1 MKRNGFTLVEI
12 IVVLAIMAILG
23 LVLTQIFYSTLRG
36 GSKAQVLSV
45 VKQNGQSAVEAM
57 DKTIRSADK
66 VVNLCPSPFGAHGAS
81 VETGLDC
88 TTNCGAI
95 VILKNKVYTRF
106 LYVPADSSDTNNGYI
121 VMDTLTS
128 PPECLN
134 STFGSNLSVLTDK
147 DSKTG
152 VSIESGIFSL
162 NRLAGTEDVVTISFS
177 VKPGS
182 GIQSA
187 YPDIVGTPFK
197 TAVKLRSQ

>member
-1 MKRNGFTLVEI
+1 MKRGFTLVEI

-36 GSKAQVLSV
+36 GSKAQVSSI
-45 VKQNGQSAVEAM
+45 VKQNGQAAVEAI

-66 VVNLCPSPFGAHGAS
+66 VVNLCPSPFGVHGSA
-81 VETGLDC
+81 VEIGLDC
-88 TTNCGAI
+88 TTNCSAI
-95 VILKNKVYTRF
+95 VIIKNKVYTRF

-128 PPECLN
+128 PSECLN
-134 STFGSNLSVLTDK
+134 STFGSDLSILTDK
-147 DSKTG
+147 NAKTG

-162 NRLAGTEDVVTISFS
+162 SRLVGTEDVVTIGFS
-177 VKPGS
+177 VMPGS

-187 YPDIVGTPFK
+187 YPDVIGTPFK
-197 TAVKLRSQ
+197 TTVKLRSQ

>member
-12 IVVLAIMAILG
+12 IVVLAITAILG

-45 VKQNGQSAVEAM
+45 VKQNGQAAVEAI

-66 VVNLCPSPFGAHGAS
+66 VVNLCPSPFGIHAS
-81 VETGLDC
+81 AVQTGLDC
-88 TTNCGAI
+88 TTNCSGI
-95 VILKNKVYTRF
+95 VITKNKVYTRF
-106 LYVPADSSDTNNGYI
+106 LYIPADFSDTNNGYI
-121 VMDTLTS
+121 AMDNLTS
-128 PPECLN
+128 PSECLS
-134 STFGSNLSVLTDK
+134 STFGTNLSVLTDK

-162 NRLAGTEDVVTISFS
+162 SRLAGTEDVVTISFS

-182 GIQSA
+182 SIQSA
-187 YPDIVGTPFK
+187 YPDISGTPFK
-197 TAVKLRSQ
+197 TTVKLRSQ